1 MANPTFCSTNASSP
15 PSLGT
20 LGRSY
25 RFSCEALHLASSL
38 SQLMQEYYRPE
49 RVDDLCHFVGEA
61 HWPRCALAHC
71 SDFQIPIWGCI
82 TTRRPPKAVL
92 EEGKYSKSNEIH
104 THLGFLQVTP
114 MASHVSKWHLI
125 VWSEAVCTHGHHGN
139 FPGCTCSVYFWGDTV
154 THTHTARWASAPQL
168 KSPHPGSRR
177 WRPQ

>member
-61 HWPRCALAHC
+61 QWPRCALAHC

-154 THTHTARWASAPQL
+154 THTHTQPDGLQ
-168 KSPHPGSRR
+168 
-177 WRPQ
+177 RPS